1 MGNRKALTEM
11 NTPELQRLKMA
22 WLAAKE
28 TGDTSTQ
35 FSLLR
40 DYPGEQAALIDFIAA
55 YHATVGIQ
63 LEEEQANEISAL
75 TQRAYQRALERVFE
89 PQSRAA
95 SLVELRKSRNMS
107 KVDVAQGLR
116 LSVDVWNKFEVGA
129 IEMVSLS
136 QRQLERLARFFQMS
150 VEQFGTLLNGS
161 QPSVGM
167 NRRQT
172 RNASR
177 NQRQGPQKQSFV
189 EAIERSTMSKEDKSF
204 WLE

>member
-1 MGNRKALTEM
+1 M

-28 TGDTSTQ
+28 AGDTSTQ

-55 YHATVGIQ
+55 YHATVGVQ
-63 LEEEQANEISAL
+63 LEEELTSISSL

-89 PQSRAA
+89 PQQRAT

-136 QRQLERLARFFQMS
+136 QRQLERLARFFQIT

-177 NQRQGPQKQSFV
+177 NQQQGPQKQSFL
-189 EAIERSTMSKEDKSF
+189 EAIERSAMSKEDKSF

>member
-1 MGNRKALTEM
+1 M
-11 NTPELQRLKMA
+11 NTSELQRLKMA

-28 TGDTSTQ
+28 AGDTSTQ
-35 FSLLR
+35 FSLLH
-40 DYPGEQAALIDFIAA
+40 DHPGEQAALIDFIAA

-63 LEEEQANEISAL
+63 LEEEQSNISAL

-89 PQSRAA
+89 PRAA
-95 SLVELRKSRNMS
+95 SLVKLRKSRNMS

-116 LSVDVWNKFEVGA
+116 LSVDVWNKFEMGA

-136 QRQLERLARFFQMS
+136 QRQLERLAHFFQIS
-150 VEQFGTLLNGS
+150 VEQFGTLLNAS
-161 QPSVGM
+161 QPSLGI

-177 NQRQGPQKQSFV
+177 DQRTGTTETKLW
-189 EAIERSTMSKEDKSF
+189 RSY
-204 WLE
+204 

>member
-28 TGDTSTQ
+28 AGDTSTQ

-40 DYPGEQAALIDFIAA
+40 DHPGEQAALIDFIAA

-63 LEEEQANEISAL
+63 LEEEQDISAL

-89 PQSRAA
+89 PRAA
-95 SLVELRKSRNMS
+95 SLVELRKSRNLS

-116 LSVDVWNKFEVGA
+116 LSVDVWNKFEMGA
-129 IEMVSLS
+129 IEMISLS
-136 QRQLERLARFFQMS
+136 QRQLERLARFFQIS
-150 VEQFGTLLNGS
+150 VEQFGTLLNAS
-161 QPSVGM
+161 QPNVGM

-177 NQRQGPQKQSFV
+177 NQRQGPQKQSFG
-189 EAIERSTMSKEDKSF
+189 EAIERSAMSKEDKSF